1 MGFLERLNEVVKAA
15 NQSIHN
21 FQIKMMQKKIER
33 QFIKE
38 EAEKSIEK

>member
-1 MGFLERLNEVVKAA
+1 MSFLERLNEIVKAA

-33 QFIKE
+33 QFMKE
-38 EAEKSIEK
+38 EAEEKFKK